1 MTLDQSIIAARVKR
15 NTERNIEK
23 ALGIDTESY
32 REMLEAKLEMDWET
46 YDRIHAELMERLEQ
60 TGYKSH
66 RKETLTAIAPSN
78 LCQEICLPS
87 QPSGLY
93 PVRWDT
99 PVTTGPIA
107 GIVIGD
113 VL

>member
-1 MTLDQSIIAARVKR
+1 MMLDQSIIVARVKR
-15 NTERNIEK
+15 NTERNNEK
-23 ALGIDTESY
+23 VLGIDSESY
-32 REMLEAKLEMDWET
+32 REMLEAKLEMNWKT
-46 YDRIHAELMERLEQ
+46 YDRLHVEFVELMEKM
-60 TGYKSH
+60 GYKSH

-87 QPSGLY
+87 QRSGLY
-93 PVRWDT
+93 PDRWDT

-107 GIVIGD
+107 GIIIGD